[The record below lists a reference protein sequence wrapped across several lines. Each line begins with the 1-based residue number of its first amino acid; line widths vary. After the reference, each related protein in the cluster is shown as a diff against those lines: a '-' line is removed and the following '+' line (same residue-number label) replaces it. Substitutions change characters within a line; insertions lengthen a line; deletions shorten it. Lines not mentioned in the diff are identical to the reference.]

1 MVGIGKAAAR
11 RAALAASRS
20 PAGVLKVGALGHSFV
35 ANAVHANGWTN
46 NGYMAWARR
55 YCGSRVDLRLSNL
68 FATGGLRQDQIIAQ
82 HLPSALAA
90 GLDVCVVD
98 TIRNSIGA
106 EGVTTDSL
114 IAGQR
119 QILDGLT
126 TRGTICIV
134 HPVLAASGAYL
145 LSGDSLLQA
154 CALERFQADYCR
166 GNRRAI
172 FANVNPLVTDFAT
185 GLAVAGT
192 LFDDLHPSLQGAR
205 LIGYAIAQIINQFA
219 APVDDLH
226 TLVGDVYDATKNVSG
241 NLLVNGLMAGTGGT
255 KQNGA
260 TGNAPDSWIAAPN
273 STSTTTLAMSKV
285 AVSGRTNLSVA
296 RMTLGGTGD
305 GVQQLLY
312 QQVDGSKWSVGDVV
326 RGLVACEWSITAG
339 SFSEISLNIIA
350 MNSSFAV
357 IGQAIDGVANGT
369 GYYPTGA
376 SGAITFRTEDFT
388 IPAGTAYLIFRLHAV
403 AAAGSPNATVDWSR
417 ASLRKV
423 AA

>member
-1 MVGIGKAAAR
+1 MPAVSKAAVR
-11 RAALAASRS
+11 RTALTATRPGS
-20 PAGVLKVGALGHSFV
+20 GVLKVGAIGHSFI
-35 ANAVHANGWTN
+35 ANAIHANGWTN
-46 NGYMAWARR
+46 NGYVSWVRR
-55 YCGSRVDLRLSNL
+55 YCGSRIDMPMTNI
-68 FATGGLRQDQIIAQ
+68 FATGGYRQDQIIAE
-82 HLPSALAA
+82 HLPAALAA
-90 GLDVCVVD
+90 GLDVCIVD

-126 TRGTICIV
+126 ARGTICIV
-134 HPVLAASGAYL
+134 HPVLAASGSYL
-145 LSGDSLLQA
+145 LSGDALLQA

-166 GNRRAI
+166 ANRRAI
-172 FANVNPLVTDFAT
+172 FANVNPLVADFAT

-192 LFDDLHPSLQGAR
+192 LSDDLHPSLQGAR
-205 LIGYAIAQIINQFA
+205 SIGYADAQIILPFT

-226 TLVGDVYDATKNVSG
+226 TLVGDVYDAAKNPHG

-255 KQNGA
+255 KQGGA
-260 TGNAPDSWIAAPN
+260 TGNAPDNWIATPN
-273 STSTTTLAMSKV
+273 GGSSTTTLAMSKV

-312 QQVDGSKWSVGDVV
+312 QQVDDTKWDAGDVV
-326 RGLVACEWSITAG
+326 RGMVAAEWNITAG

-376 SGAITFRTEDFT
+376 SGALTFRTEDFT

-403 AAAGSPNATVDWSR
+403 AATGAPNATVDWSR
-417 ASLRKV
+417 ASLRHV
-423 AA
+423 